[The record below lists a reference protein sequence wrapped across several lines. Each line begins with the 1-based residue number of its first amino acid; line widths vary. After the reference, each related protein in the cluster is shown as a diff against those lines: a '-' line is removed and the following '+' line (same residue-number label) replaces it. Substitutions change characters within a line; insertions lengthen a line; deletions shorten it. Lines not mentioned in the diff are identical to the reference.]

1 MVSTLMNGAFELV
14 HQLRNKVWRMKQAP
28 PFRVWFLVRR
38 YHTNMVPM
46 VVGFQEAGDEVEVVV
61 EAQEAIEDHQH
72 LRPTP
77 VQEINR
83 NIANAQGASCPDI
96 IVLRE
101 MSEDMLRVVNWAKSR
116 GTRIIHYTQKPSRR
130 ERGYSAFRR
139 DLTKIWAKQ
148 LQRLPLGTIT
158 PVDHSTSLPRRLFHK
173 TFHFP
178 VLVPNEES
186 PSRNDKLQILVV
198 GKLAQ
203 PRKRH
208 FWVID
213 ALRKMQIPCNLV
225 LCGADLD
232 LEADDGTRSAD
243 YYHQLMAA
251 PDQPELN
258 GVVDIDIRPNV
269 PPHQMGSHYRES
281 DIFVLPA
288 LNEEFGISVLE
299 AMAHGCAVITTD
311 QVGAAR
317 HIDSGVNGHV
327 VPAEDPAIFGR
338 ILERLMSD
346 GDSRKRLQIAAMA
359 TIANGHGTSQFRDFI
374 LSRA

>member
-1 MVSTLMNGAFELV
+1 MVSILMNVAFELI
-14 HQLRNKVWRMKQAP
+14 HQLRNRAWRMKHTP
-28 PFRVWFLVRR
+28 PFEVWFLVRR

-46 VVGFQEAGDEVEVVV
+46 VVGFQEAGDEVMVVV
-61 EAQEAIEDHQH
+61 ENHEALEDHQH
-72 LRPTP
+72 LSPTP

-83 NIANAQGASCPDI
+83 NIADDHGRACPDI

-101 MSEDMLRVVNWAKSR
+101 LSEDMLRVVNWAKSR

-130 ERGYSAFRR
+130 ERGYSAFRK
-139 DLTKIWAKQ
+139 DLTKIRAKQ

-158 PVDHSTSLPRRLFHK
+158 PVDHNSSLPRRLFHK

-178 VLVPNEES
+178 VLVPNDEF
-186 PSRNDKLQILVV
+186 PHRNGKLQVLVV

-225 LCGADLD
+225 ICGADLD
-232 LEADDGTRSAD
+232 LEADDGTRSES
-243 YYHQLMAA
+243 YYHQLMAT

-258 GVVDIDIRPNV
+258 GVVDIVIRPNV
-269 PPHQMGSHYRES
+269 PPRQMASQYRES

-299 AMAHGCAVITTD
+299 AMAQGCAVITTD

-317 HIDSGVNGHV
+317 HIDSGINGHV
-327 VPAEDPAIFGR
+327 VPAEDQDFFSLT
-338 ILERLMSD
+338 LEKLMAN
-346 GDSRKRLQIAAMA
+346 GDSRKELQVAAKA
-359 TIANGHGTSQFRDFI
+359 TIASGHGTSQFRDFI